1 MPVPYV
7 ILSFVSMEVAV
18 YLEFRIYFIL
28 FCQGCMQQK
37 EVHQFLI
44 YWEVGFLHF
53 LNGIL
58 NLGVS
63 SLVLFY
69 EKAPTS

>member
-1 MPVPYV
+1 
-7 ILSFVSMEVAV
+7 
-18 YLEFRIYFIL
+18 
-28 FCQGCMQQK
+28 MQQK

-44 YWEVGFLHF
+44 YREVGFLHF